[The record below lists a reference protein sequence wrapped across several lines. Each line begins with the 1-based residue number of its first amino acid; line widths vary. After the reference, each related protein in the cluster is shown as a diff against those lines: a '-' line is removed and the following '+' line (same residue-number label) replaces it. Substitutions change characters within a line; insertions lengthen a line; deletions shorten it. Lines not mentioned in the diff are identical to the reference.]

1 MKRHYIFAS
10 HGTFANGL
18 LNSVELILGK
28 QPDIHTLCAYVE
40 EEVDLTQ
47 QVEALMARFPA
58 QDELIVIT
66 DIFAGSVN
74 NEFVRFLSRPHF
86 HLLSGLNLPLIIDLL
101 ISAAEDNTEKL
112 ITEALTNAK
121 ESIQYCNQTIASAMT
136 MDKDF

>member
-1 MKRHYIFAS
+1 MRFRGKDETTLYFAS
-10 HGTFANGL
+10 HGSFANGL

-47 QVEALMARFPA
+47 QVEALVARFPA

-74 NEFVRFLSRPHF
+74 NEFVRFYLAH
-86 HLLSGLNLPLIIDLL
+86 
-101 ISAAEDNTEKL
+101 IS
-112 ITEALTNAK
+112 I
-121 ESIQYCNQTIASAMT
+121 YYPV
-136 MDKDF
+136 

>member
-1 MKRHYIFAS
+1 MREILISESAWEEMTCLFAPS
-10 HGTFANGL
+10 L
-18 LNSVELILGK
+18 V
-28 QPDIHTLCAYVE
+28 
-40 EEVDLTQ
+40 
-47 QVEALMARFPA
+47 ARFPA

-101 ISAAEDNTEKL
+101 ISAAEDDTEKL

>member
-28 QPDIHTLCAYVE
+28 QPDIHTLCAVE
-40 EEVDLTQ
+40 EEADLTQ
-47 QVEALMARFPA
+47 QVETLLARFPA

-101 ISAAEDNTEKL
+101 ISAGEENTEKL
-112 ITEALTNAK
+112 ISEALISAK

-136 MDKDF
+136 IDKDF

>member
-1 MKRHYIFAS
+1 M
-10 HGTFANGL
+10 
-18 LNSVELILGK
+18 
-28 QPDIHTLCAYVE
+28 E

-47 QVEALMARFPA
+47 QVEALVARFPA

-74 NEFVRFLSRPHF
+74 NEFCSFFLSRPRF

-101 ISAAEDNTEKL
+101 ISAAEDDTEKL

>member
-1 MKRHYIFAS
+1 KRAYCLK
-10 HGTFANGL
+10 T
-18 LNSVELILGK
+18 
-28 QPDIHTLCAYVE
+28 QPATGETYPKS
-40 EEVDLTQ
+40 DLFNKA
-47 QVEALMARFPA
+47 ALMARFPA

>member
-40 EEVDLTQ
+40 EEADLTQ
-47 QVEALMARFPA
+47 QVETLLARFPA

-101 ISAAEDNTEKL
+101 ISAGEEKL
-112 ITEALTNAK
+112 ISEALISAK

-136 MDKDF
+136 IDKDF

>member
-40 EEVDLTQ
+40 EEADLTQ
-47 QVEALMARFPA
+47 QVETLLARFPA

-74 NEFVRFLSRPHF
+74 FSWRREYRKINF
-86 HLLSGLNLPLIIDLL
+86 
-101 ISAAEDNTEKL
+101 
-112 ITEALTNAK
+112 
-121 ESIQYCNQTIASAMT
+121 
-136 MDKDF
+136 

>member
-1 MKRHYIFAS
+1 MTRHYIFAS

-40 EEVDLTQ
+40 EEADLTQ
-47 QVEALMARFPA
+47 QVETLLARFPA
-58 QDELIVIT
+58 EDELIVIT

-74 NEFVRFLSRPHF
+74 NEFVRFLSRPRF

-101 ISAAEDNTEKL
+101 ISAGEENSEKL
-112 ITEALTNAK
+112 ISEALISAK
-121 ESIQYCNQTIASAMT
+121 ESIQYCNHTIASAMT
-136 MDKDF
+136 VDKDF

>member
-28 QPDIHTLCAYVE
+28 QPDIYTLCAYVE
-40 EEVDLTQ
+40 EEIDLTQ
-47 QVEALMARFPA
+47 QVELLIASFPSH
-58 QDELIVIT
+58 DELIVIT

-86 HLLSGLNLPLIIDLL
+86 HLLCGLNLPLIINLL
-101 ISAAEDNTEKL
+101 ISEKEDNTEKVISEVL
-112 ITEALTNAK
+112 ESSK
-121 ESIQYCNQTIASAMT
+121 ESIQYCNQTIACAMNS
-136 MDKDF
+136 DKDF